1 MNEICQHE
9 PYLSEDKLAVIEAA
23 KDRGLVVFDFTEA
36 VGRIL
41 TLDLDKGFY
50 EFRNQVM
57 ESPDFRTRWTFTI
70 SKSERY
76 HGFVVISA
84 ADDIPCGWTAH
95 YQKALALG
103 SDPIREKAA
112 FENLPNLGS
121 YLMFETQEDAP
132 VLRRWLKTLPEGLQ
146 KLVKEL

>member
-1 MNEICQHE
+1 MIEICQGE
-9 PYLSEDKLAVIEAA
+9 PYLSEDRLAAIEAA

-57 ESPDFRTRWTFTI
+57 ESPDLQMRWTITV
-70 SKSERY
+70 SKSKRY
-76 HGFVVISA
+76 HGFVVVKDAPLDPAI
-84 ADDIPCGWTAH
+84 H
-95 YQKALALG
+95 YAQAVILG
-103 SDPIREKAA
+103 SDPVRELASHDRYPEPHA
-112 FENLPNLGS
+112 

-132 VLRRWLKTLPEGLQ
+132 VLRRWLATLPEGLQ